1 MDMTRRVVKIN
12 DTTEF
17 TQEQRQAIENT
28 HNIFFNAMFER
39 FNDKIDIERKAKA
52 RLQAI
57 IPNLNDFIPDFYN
70 NNDTLIL
77 NN

>member
-1 MDMTRRVVKIN
+1 MTRRVVKIN

-28 HNIFFNAMFER
+28 HNTFFNAMFEK
-39 FNDKIDIERKAKA
+39 FNDKIDMERAAKK

-70 NNDTLIL
+70 GNDTLIL